1 MIIPNHKA
9 QATLPRLLQSL
20 EIAARGLDVERLVI
34 DDDEGKGASWA
45 RNQGLN
51 KATGDVIFFADAD
64 DTVEPNFFSHP
75 LAALE
80 RTAAD
85 FCFFQYASAPLKG
98 DYDLAGSAAIRAEL
112 LPRFIGYSFEDVRR
126 WNQGGEL
133 FQNREPGSVCRVA
146 FRRAFIEQHHIR
158 FNEELRIYED
168 AAFLCECILC
178 AGRVTAV
185 RENLYNYIPGPTG
198 TTRCVTNTRKN
209 WDYKFA
215 ILRERERLEA
225 KYQGVWS
232 ACEASAVFSLL
243 EMIRMRRTAGIS
255 WGEFRRDMKR
265 YKANARV
272 EKALKEFP
280 LSIHHP
286 LTAAAVFALRHFL

>member
-1 MIIPNHKA
+1 M
-9 QATLPRLLQSL
+9 PRLLQSL

-34 DDDEGKGASWA
+34 DDDEGRGASWA

-64 DTVEPNFFSHP
+64 DTVEPNFFSSP

-98 DYDLAGSAAIRAEL
+98 DYDLTGNEAIRAEL

-146 FRRAFIEQHHIR
+146 FRRAFIDQHQIR

-168 AAFLCECILC
+168 AVFLCECILC
-178 AGRVTAV
+178 AQRVTLV
-185 RENLYNYIPGPTG
+185 RENLYNYIPGPMG

-215 ILRERERLEA
+215 ILCERERLDA

-255 WGEFRRDMKR
+255 WGEFWREMKR
-265 YKANARV
+265 YKANVRV
-272 EKALKEFP
+272 GKALYDFP

-286 LTAAAVFALRHFL
+286 LTATAVFALRHFL